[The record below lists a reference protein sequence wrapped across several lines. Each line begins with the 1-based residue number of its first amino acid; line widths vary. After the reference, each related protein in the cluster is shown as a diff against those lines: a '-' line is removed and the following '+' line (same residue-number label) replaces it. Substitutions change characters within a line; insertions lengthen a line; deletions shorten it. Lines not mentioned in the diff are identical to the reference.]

1 MGWRYK
7 AGLFLIAA
15 VVIIWVTSAEV
26 TQVIINLFF
35 IFFPFIYSL
44 FLLRI
49 GLLLDIWLNFPVT
62 NYAVGP
68 VVEIR
73 ISSGIVLS

>member
-7 AGLFLIAA
+7 AGLFLIGA

-35 IFFPFIYSL
+35 TFSLFIYSS

-62 NYAVGP
+62 NYDVGP
-68 VVEIR
+68 VVETR